1 MDYEYQ
7 QSPFSKAMLT
17 GVFVGFVIT
26 VICLIYNVIYREST
40 GFLPADFINVSSLI
54 FAVNL
59 LFWLI
64 GIVYYILLKSFRKG
78 NLFFIV
84 LFVLFAAFCIWK
96 SAGINRWDDTHL
108 NSEFKGL
115 LEGILIIMTL
125 GILIIPYLFHNKKF
139 EEHVL

>member
-1 MDYEYQ
+1 MDYEYH

-26 VICLIYNVIYREST
+26 VICLIYNVIYRDST

-64 GIVYYILLKSFRKG
+64 GIVYFILLNNFKKG
-78 NLFFIV
+78 DIFFLV
-84 LFVLFAAFCIWK
+84 LFGLFAAFCIWRT
-96 SAGINRWDDTHL
+96 ATIHRWNDAHL
-108 NSEFKGL
+108 NAQFKGL
-115 LEGILIIMTL
+115 MEGILIIMTI
-125 GILIIPYLFHNKKF
+125 GIFIIPYLFHNKKF
-139 EEHVL
+139 EEHII

>member
-1 MDYEYQ
+1 MNYEYH

-17 GVFVGFVIT
+17 GVFVGFVVTI
-26 VICLIYNVIYREST
+26 ICLIYNIIYRDST

-64 GIVYYILLKSFRKG
+64 GIVYFILLKSFKKG
-78 NLFFIV
+78 NIFFLV
-84 LFVLFAAFCIWK
+84 LFGLFAAFCIWR
-96 SAGINRWDDTHL
+96 SAVMHRWDDTHL
-108 NSEFKGL
+108 NAQFKGL
-115 LEGILIIMTL
+115 LEGILVIMTI
-125 GILIIPYLFHNKKF
+125 GIFIIPYLFHNKKF